1 MTLMLKRIY
10 AGFMPRWLS
19 SLVARRR
26 DHLRII
32 DFGPIERL
40 REASLEDLTNPH
52 FLEQF
57 LPSLGLVASPSLAPP
72 FLHKYLGTG
81 LWHWQHS
88 KQFAPYLVQLARLPI
103 RSYLEIGV
111 KYGGTFVIT
120 VEYLSRFREM
130 RKAIGIDANFCPSLI
145 RYERM
150 NPRARFVQLN
160 TRDPR
165 FAELIAAEGGFD
177 LVLIDGDH
185 EEDGCRKDFEIV
197 DPWANVLVFHDIV
210 NEFTPGPGRVWREIK
225 KKNADEFEFF
235 EFVEQYPE
243 IVRALGKTVLGLG
256 MAVRKQWLP
265 RGAGK

>member
-1 MTLMLKRIY
+1 MRSWFKRVY
-10 AGFMPRWLS
+10 ALRVPRWMAA
-19 SLVARRR
+19 LVARRR

-32 DFGPIERL
+32 DFRPVERL
-40 REASLEDLTNPH
+40 RQASFMDLANPR
-52 FLEQF
+52 FLEEL

-72 FLHKYLGTG
+72 SLHKYLGTG
-81 LWHWQHS
+81 LWHWQHP
-88 KQFAPYLVQLARLPI
+88 KQFAPYLAQLARVPI

-120 VEYLSRFREM
+120 VEYLSRFREL
-130 RKAIGIDANFCPSLI
+130 RKAIGIDANFCPSLV
-145 RYERM
+145 RYERI

-165 FAELIAAEGGFD
+165 FAELVATDGGFD

-197 DPWANVLVFHDIV
+197 YPWANVVVFHDIV
-210 NEFTPGPGRVWREIK
+210 NEFTPGPGRVWREVK
-225 KKNADEFEFF
+225 KTKADEYVFF

-243 IVRALGKTVLGLG
+243 IVQTLGKTILGLG
-256 MAVRKQWLP
+256 MAIRKRWLP
-265 RGAGK
+265 WENGK